1 MMNMNSF
8 RYVALMLGALLLC
21 GCDINDLKQFTDY
34 YMAFD
39 ISRSST
45 TTVNEAGEFAGSY
58 AIHFCTAKR
67 DETVSVNVEVIPGD
81 GLRENVDYKVIT
93 STSVKFA
100 PGVYDKTFTIQ
111 WLPNT
116 LDASKDNT
124 LTLRLSDCSVNSV
137 TLGVPGPDEK
147 YRSLKIYKTK

>member
-1 MMNMNSF
+1 MKTMKKTG
-8 RYVALMLGALLLC
+8 YILMLLC
-21 GCDINDLKQFTDY
+21 ILICSGCDINDLKPFTDY
-34 YMAFD
+34 YIAFD
-39 ISRSST
+39 TSKSST

-67 DETVSVNVEVIPGD
+67 DEAVTVNVEVIPGD

-93 STSVKFA
+93 ATSVKFA

-111 WLPNT
+111 WLPNK

-124 LTLRLSDCSVNSV
+124 LTLRLSGCSDKSV

-147 YRSLKIYKTK
+147 FRSLKIYKTK

>member
-1 MMNMNSF
+1 MNMKSS

-58 AIHFCTAKR
+58 SIHFCTAKR

-111 WLPNT
+111 WLPS
-116 LDASKDNT
+116 LHCLWRPPYSLPPVIRKM
-124 LTLRLSDCSVNSV
+124 
-137 TLGVPGPDEK
+137 K
-147 YRSLKIYKTK
+147 FRSWK